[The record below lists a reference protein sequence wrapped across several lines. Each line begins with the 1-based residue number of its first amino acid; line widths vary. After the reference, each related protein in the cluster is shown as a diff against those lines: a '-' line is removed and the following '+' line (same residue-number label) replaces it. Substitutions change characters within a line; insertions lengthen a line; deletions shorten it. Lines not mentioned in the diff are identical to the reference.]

1 MTMKLGR
8 LGLFAVIATVL
19 LAALACGGAETPTAA
34 PTKAPAAAAPTATSA
49 PAATPAPTATTAP
62 AAAPAATK
70 APVATATTA
79 PAPTAPPAKVTPSGT
94 VTGVIG
100 GLGVGTP
107 SGWPTDCLWCA
118 SIVMVGAQEALF
130 AYDYDA
136 SGVPAVIPWLAESW
150 TTTSD
155 LAYTDIKLRKGVKFH
170 QNFGELTSADVV
182 YTYQAGMP
190 FYTKEAR
197 HDTLPNPALAAVH
210 AVDPYTV
217 RFTWAAYNG
226 LTLFD
231 FTDANEGIGIFPKKA
246 LDDKGV
252 EWMRTNVIG
261 TGPFEMTEWTAQK
274 IIDLKAVPEHWKHT
288 ANVARI
294 KLLEIPEDSTRRA
307 MLESGEA
314 DMGEVPLKDWKALI
328 GKGYKKSNEGIV
340 NGIEIIMGGQYWSKT
355 QFGKTEALDTTGA
368 TRKVDTSKPW
378 IGNPFASDCNQN
390 DLLLS
395 AKPTGPVCASM
406 ENPRLFRW
414 ALAQDID
421 RDGITQSLLGAD
433 GGPLYIRLNP
443 NDPISKANPNRWP
456 VKYDPAA
463 AKAMMKQAYP
473 NGLTGPIQWW
483 VGPSGLEVEASE
495 AVAAQWLTDLG
506 VKTEFDRRVYTAQ
519 RPNMVDRTS
528 LWLQTRNCCSPG
540 TRIFAEEW
548 IFSSA
553 VPTGYNH
560 AQELPFASKI
570 YSEKLKEQDLKK
582 IEALTVQFIDHHWYW
597 MIDIGVTAPPATTLY
612 NGKKLEWKQRPYIA
626 WRLGGMRNSLDYLKL
641 TK

>member
-1 MTMKLGR
+1 MDMKRVGLKR
-8 LGLFAVIATVL
+8 LSLLTAIAAGALLLVAV
-19 LAALACGGAETPTAA
+19 ACGSDKPAATAA
-34 PTKAPAAAAPTATSA
+34 PAPT
-49 PAATPAPTATTAP
+49 
-62 AAAPAATK
+62 AAPAATATK
-70 APVATATTA
+70 AAAVATATTA
-79 PAPTAPPAKVTPSGT
+79 PAPTVPAKVVPTGT

-118 SIVMVGAQEALF
+118 SIVMAGAQEALF

-136 SGVPAVIPWLAESW
+136 AGVPGVQPWLAESW
-150 TTTSD
+150 TTSPD
-155 LAYTDIKLRKGVKFH
+155 MKYTDIKLKKGVMFH
-170 QNFGELTSADVV
+170 QGFGELTSADVV

-190 FYTKEAR
+190 SYTKEAR
-197 HDTLPNPALAAVH
+197 HDTLPNPALS
-210 AVDPYTV
+210 AVDAVDTYTV

-226 LTLFD
+226 LTLID

-246 LDDKGV
+246 LDTKGV
-252 EWMRTNVIG
+252 EWMRVNVVG

-274 IIDLKAVPEHWKHT
+274 IIDLKATPEHWKHT
-288 ANVARI
+288 SKVARV

-314 DMGEVPLKDWKALI
+314 DFGEVPLKDWKPLI
-328 GKGYKKSNEGIV
+328 AKGYKKSNEGIT
-340 NGIEIIMGGQYWSKT
+340 NGIEIIMGGQYWAKT
-355 QFGKTEALDTTGA
+355 QSGTDTALDTTGA
-368 TRKVDTSKPW
+368 GGAMRKIDTSKPW
-378 IGNPFASDCNQN
+378 IGNPFASDCNQD
-390 DLLLS
+390 DLLLN
-395 AKPTGPVCASM
+395 AKPKGPVCPSM
-406 ENPRLFRW
+406 EIPRLFRW
-414 ALAQDID
+414 ALAEDID
-421 RDGITQSLLGAD
+421 REGITQALAQGE
-433 GGPLYIRLNP
+433 GGPLYIRVNP
-443 NDPISKANPNRWP
+443 NDPISKANPGRWP

-463 AKAMMKQAYP
+463 AKAKMKQAFP
-473 NGLTGPIQWW
+473 NGLPGPIQWW
-483 VGPSGLEVEASE
+483 DGPSGLEVEVSE

-540 TRIFAEEW
+540 TRILAEEW

-560 AQELPFASKI
+560 AQELPFAGKI
-570 YSEKLKEQDLKK
+570 YQQKIKEQDLKK
-582 IEALTVQFIDHHWYW
+582 IESLTAEMIDHHHFW

-612 NGKKLEWKQRPYIA
+612 NGNKLEWKQRPYIA